1 MHSVIRGII
10 RPLSTSKVSP
20 TATNLLFAAE
30 DGETSDSKVKV
41 LTAEVQ
47 LAAGENAEKLKMHM
61 RSLHEGGEATSW
73 SVPAAPYC
81 QRLHKQQQLYDG
93 GNCY

>member
-1 MHSVIRGII
+1 M
-10 RPLSTSKVSP
+10 
-20 TATNLLFAAE
+20 
-30 DGETSDSKVKV
+30 
-41 LTAEVQ
+41 Q
-47 LAAGENAEKLKMHM
+47 LATGENAEKLKMHM